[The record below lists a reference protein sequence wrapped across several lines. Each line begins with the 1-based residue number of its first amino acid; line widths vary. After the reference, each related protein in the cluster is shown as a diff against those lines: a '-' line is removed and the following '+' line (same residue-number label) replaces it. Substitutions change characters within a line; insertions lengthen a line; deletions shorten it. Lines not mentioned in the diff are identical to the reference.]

1 MEAWIATTNKGK
13 IVEFKTL
20 LETKGVE
27 IHTAS
32 ELGTYS
38 APPETG
44 KTFEDNARIKA
55 KTMKALKPGT
65 WAMGED
71 SGLEV
76 AGLNNMPGI
85 HSARY
90 AGDHA
95 GDAENVAKLL
105 KMMSLRSAQKREAQ
119 FVCCLVAYDPDGNE
133 HVFNGLMKGE
143 IAKKV
148 AGTQGFG
155 YDPIFI
161 PQGSTKTLAQI
172 QEDEKNEISH
182 RAVAM
187 RLMMEEVRKKG
198 IVFAKP

>member
-13 IVEFKTL
+13 VVEFRTL
-20 LETKGVE
+20 LESKGIE
-27 IHTAS
+27 IHTAG
-32 ELGTYS
+32 ELPS
-38 APPETG
+38 FSSPPETG
-44 KTFEDNARIKA
+44 KTFEENAHIKA
-55 KTMKALKPGT
+55 KTMKALKPGV

-76 AGLNNMPGI
+76 KGLNNMPGI

-105 KMMSLRSAQKREAQ
+105 KMMSMRSADMRDAQ

-133 HVFNGLMKGE
+133 HVFHGVMEGE
-143 IAKKV
+143 ISRKV

-155 YDPIFI
+155 YDPVFI
-161 PQGSTKTLAQI
+161 PKGETQTNAELGSAF
-172 QEDEKNEISH
+172 KNKHSH
-182 RAVAM
+182 RAAAI
-187 RLMMEEVRKKG
+187 RQLAEKL
-198 IVFAKP
+198 

>member
-1 MEAWIATTNKGK
+1 MEVWIATTNKGK
-13 IVEFKTL
+13 VVEFRTL
-20 LETKGVE
+20 LEPKGMV
-27 IHTAS
+27 IHTAN
-32 ELGTYS
+32 ELGSYS

-55 KTMKALKPGT
+55 KTMKALKPGM
-65 WAMGED
+65 WALGED

-76 AGLNNMPGI
+76 KGLNNMPGI

-90 AGDHA
+90 AGDNA

-105 KMMSLRSAQKREAQ
+105 KMMSIRSATVRDAQ

-133 HVFNGLMKGE
+133 HVFHGTMEGE
-143 IAKKV
+143 ISRKV

-161 PQGSTKTLAQI
+161 PKGETQTNAELGSSYKA
-172 QEDEKNEISH
+172 KHSH
-182 RAVAM
+182 RAAAI
-187 RLMMEEVRKKG
+187 RKL
-198 IVFAKP
+198 AELL